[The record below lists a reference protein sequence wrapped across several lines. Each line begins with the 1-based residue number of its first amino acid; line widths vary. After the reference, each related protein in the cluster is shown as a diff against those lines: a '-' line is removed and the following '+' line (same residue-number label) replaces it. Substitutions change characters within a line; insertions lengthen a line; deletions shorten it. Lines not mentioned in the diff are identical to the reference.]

1 MIISSWYNIK
11 VEIEK
16 KKLTIKIQK
25 TFKKKTLL
33 VFSLMI
39 IVFF

>member
-16 KKLTIKIQK
+16 KNLTIKIQK
-25 TFKKKTLL
+25 TLKKKTLL

>member
-16 KKLTIKIQK
+16 KNLTIKIQK
-25 TFKKKTLL
+25 TLKKKHY
-33 VFSLMI
+33 
-39 IVFF
+39 